1 MLSLPEVRHGADP
14 SGFVL
19 RGTLFLT
26 ALGTLLLEILL
37 TRVLSVVMWYHFT
50 FAVISVALL
59 GIAAGALQCYRRF
72 PPSGAGRR
80 SGEAFSQAVG
90 SGLNLFSVAVA
101 LPIGLMTF
109 FIETPTFS
117 FGGAVLLLAYFAA
130 CAAPFYAS
138 GYVTAVI
145 FRLGSNRVSSLYA
158 FDLLGGALGC
168 LLAIPLLNYLG
179 GIRSLLLVSVLT
191 ASASALL
198 ALGAQA
204 RQRSIWPLAT
214 VAVFLAVMGLQT
226 WSGKLDLRTVKV
238 GAREE
243 MRPVLEVKW
252 NSHSRLAMLDYFD
265 PSKKS
270 IVPFLAWGLS
280 DRYQGWLPR
289 QYLITIDGASE
300 TPVTELQGDIR
311 DHEYLAWDIT
321 SLPYH
326 LRPGG
331 KTLVVGAGGGR
342 DLLTALW
349 FGSKEITGVE
359 LNQGIVDWV
368 RGPYAEFAGRL
379 YSRPE
384 VRIVVDDG
392 RNFVRAA
399 PETFDVVQISMIDTF
414 AATAAGAYTLSEN
427 NLYTLQAFE
436 EYLDHLSD
444 SGILSINR
452 FFLDPPQQTLRIV
465 TLAREALEG
474 RGASEPARHIVVVRK
489 RWALGD
495 NGLVMIKKTPF
506 TEQETKQIRNLCA
519 TRAFEPVALPGEE
532 LENPFTAYLQE
543 ADPERFYRAYP
554 FDVRP
559 ATDDQPFF
567 FNTFK
572 VAAFADSLRLRDRI
586 EPFRVY
592 NFDAVFILFVLLVLA
607 AAALLLF
614 VFVPLLRSNAESR
627 MRNAECSAAIPHSAF
642 PIPHSS
648 CRLPLRQLV
657 YFICVGLG
665 FILVEVVLIQRLH
678 LYLGHPVYS
687 LAVTLVS
694 LLTFSGLGS
703 AWTTRWA
710 DGRLGRS
717 VIVACGATLLLIVAH
732 EGLWPLFLSRT
743 LGMPLPARV
752 ALAALSL
759 LPIGLSMGM
768 PYPLGLR
775 AVSGKH
781 PDGLPWVWAVNA
793 AASVLGSILAFALA
807 MAFGFRVVLLL
818 GGLCYAGALLSFWAF
833 VRVRPESRWAV
844 NSSSPRP
851 LVAPDESF
859 ASHVSVTSR

>member
-1 MLSLPEVRHGADP
+1 MLSLPEVQHGADP

-72 PPSGAGRR
+72 PPSGAGA
-80 SGEAFSQAVG
+80 GAAFGQAVG
-90 SGLNLFSVAVA
+90 GGLNLFSVAVA

-117 FGGAVLLLAYFAA
+117 FSGAVLLLAYFAA

-145 FRLGSNRVSSLYA
+145 FRFGSSCVSSLYA
-158 FDLLGGALGC
+158 FDLLGGAMGC

-191 ASASALL
+191 AGASALL
-198 ALGAQA
+198 ALRAQA

-214 VAVFLAVMGLQT
+214 VVIFLAVLSLHT

-238 GAREE
+238 GSREE
-243 MRPVLEVKW
+243 VRPVLEVKW

-265 PSKKS
+265 PKEKS
-270 IVPFLAWGLS
+270 AFTFLAWGLS
-280 DRYQGWLPR
+280 DLYQGWLPR

-384 VRIVVDDG
+384 VRVVVDDG

-414 AATAAGAYTLSEN
+414 TATAAGAYTLSEN
-427 NLYTLQAFE
+427 NLYTVQAFE

-465 TLAREALEG
+465 TLAREALER
-474 RGASEPARHIVVVRK
+474 RGVRAPARHIVVVRK
-489 RWALGD
+489 RWAKGD

-506 TEQETKQIRNLCA
+506 TELEAKQIQNLCA

-543 ADPERFYRAYP
+543 ADPERFYKAYP

-559 ATDDQPFF
+559 PTDNQPFF

-592 NFDAVFILFVLLVLA
+592 NFDAVFILFALLVLA

-614 VFVPLLRSNAESR
+614 VFVPLLRAGR
-627 MRNAECSAAIPHSAF
+627 GPAADRRP
-642 PIPHSS
+642 P
-648 CRLPLRQLV
+648 RLPLRRLV

-665 FILVEVVLIQRLH
+665 FILVEVVLIQRFH

-694 LLTFSGLGS
+694 LLTFSGIGS

-710 DGRLGRS
+710 EGRFSRS

-732 EGLWPLFLSRT
+732 EGLWPFFLSRT

-807 MAFGFRVVLLL
+807 MAVGFRVVLLL

-833 VRVRPESRWAV
+833 VRARPESTRAV
-844 NSSSPRP
+844 SPLTLRTP
-851 LVAPDESF
+851 VRRATPVVIQP
-859 ASHVSVTSR
+859 AHRKT